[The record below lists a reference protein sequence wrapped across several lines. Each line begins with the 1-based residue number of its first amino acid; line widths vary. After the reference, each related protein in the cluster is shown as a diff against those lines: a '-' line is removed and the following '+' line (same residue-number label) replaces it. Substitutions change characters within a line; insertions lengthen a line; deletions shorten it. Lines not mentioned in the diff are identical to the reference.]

1 MINMINKLGQLSQV
15 IKDTFN
21 IELDIV
27 ECANIACAFK
37 KRIDGALDYF
47 NEENW
52 EMYFDTFLMVWENEK
67 DFENKKN
74 EVFEYFASSLTMWR
88 LYVKRSDEDGDTIIK
103 MILDAFEVFYNEYDG
118 TIIEKIRW
126 AAIRCYNIFCVGG
139 ESQTMDDL
147 GDKSNYGALWG
158 INAFTVDYNG
168 KTYGVFSLDMR

>member
-1 MINMINKLGQLSQV
+1 MLNMINKLGQLSQA
-15 IKDTFN
+15 IKNTFN
-21 IELDIV
+21 IEVDIV

-52 EMYFDTFLMVWENEK
+52 EMYFDAFLMVWEGEK

-74 EVFEYFASSLTMWR
+74 EVFDYFASSLAMWR
-88 LYVKRSDEDGDTIIK
+88 LYDRKRSVEDGETAFK
-103 MILDAFEVFYNEYDG
+103 MILDAFAVFYNEYDG

-126 AAIRCYNIFCVGG
+126 AAIRCYNIFCG
-139 ESQTMDDL
+139 ESQITMDDL
-147 GDKSNYGALWG
+147 GDKNNYGALWG